1 VSTPG
6 TPEWL
11 REQADRFLKDATV
24 SNDLAEGLKRAANR
38 IERLQG
44 QMSKVKTGVDQ
55 TARPTRVTPTDTV
68 ISVYLPESDTLY
80 TEVFEW
86 VVDSGNYLDPAVITV
101 DGPVQVPRVNNTKRR
116 RLVGI
121 EKQGRHFDRVRI
133 QSHEDD
139 EDYIDLA
146 DCRANTMGDDGEGE
160 DRIRLSGRRM

>member
-1 VSTPG
+1 MSTPG

-24 SNDLAEGLKRAANR
+24 SDNLAEGLKRAANR

-44 QMSKVKTGVDQ
+44 EMSKVRTGVDQ
-55 TARPTRVTPTDTV
+55 TKTVVTPTDTV

-80 TEVFEW
+80 TRVFEW
-86 VVDSGNYLDPAVITV
+86 VVDSGNYLDPAIVLV
-101 DGPVQVPRVNNTKRR
+101 DGPIQVPRVNNAKRR

-133 QSHEDD
+133 QNYED
-139 EDYIDLA
+139 ETDYIDLS

-160 DRIRLSGRRM
+160 DRIRLAGRRM